1 MFVPNASPEFL
12 GFFLPNLGVQELLII
27 LVIAVLIFGGKKIP
41 EVAKG
46 LGQGIRQFKD
56 SLKEGEAD
64 DSATAKK
71 KQSAEEAK
79 SST

>member
-71 KQSAEEAK
+71 QSTEEAK

>member
-1 MFVPNASPEFL
+1 MIALTNMPGL
-12 GFFLPNLGVQELLII
+12 IGFIIPNLGVQELLII

-56 SLKEGEAD
+56 SLKAESEDPAE
-64 DSATAKK
+64 KK
-71 KQSAEEAK
+71 AEQAK

>member
-1 MFVPNASPEFL
+1 MFAPNALTGPL
-12 GFFLPNLGVQELLII
+12 GFFLPNLGVPELMVI
-27 LVIAVLIFGGKKIP
+27 LLIAVLIFGGKKIP

-56 SLKEGEAD
+56 SLKGEEEE
-64 DSATAKK
+64 SAKK
-71 KQSAEEAK
+71 ESTEAK

>member
-1 MFVPNASPEFL
+1 MIALEQMPGLL
-12 GFFLPNLGVQELLII
+12 GFIIPNLGVQELLII

-56 SLKEGEAD
+56 SLRAESEEPADEKER
-64 DSATAKK
+64 K
-71 KQSAEEAK
+71 AEEAK

>member
-1 MFVPNASPEFL
+1 MLATYNVPGL
-12 GFFLPNLGVQELLII
+12 MGFIIPNLGVQELLII

-56 SLKEGEAD
+56 SLKSG
-64 DSATAKK
+64 
-71 KQSAEEAK
+71 AEDEPPVDKAGPA
-79 SST
+79 S

>member
-1 MFVPNASPEFL
+1 MLALTNTPGLFGL
-12 GFFLPNLGVQELLII
+12 LIPNLGVQELLII

-56 SLKEGEAD
+56 SLK
-64 DSATAKK
+64 
-71 KQSAEEAK
+71 AEEEDPVKKTESQAN

>member
-1 MFVPNASPEFL
+1 MPLPTTP
-12 GFFLPNLGVQELLII
+12 GFFGLLIPNLGVNELLII

-56 SLKEGEAD
+56 SVKAGEE
-64 DSATAKK
+64 DSAKK
-71 KQSAEEAK
+71 PESEAK

>member
-56 SLKEGEAD
+56 SLKDGEAD
-64 DSATAKK
+64 ESATAK

>member
-1 MFVPNASPEFL
+1 MTALTINPGWIGFL
-12 GFFLPNLGVQELLII
+12 IPNLGMPELMVIFL
-27 LVIAVLIFGGKKIP
+27 IAVLIFGGKKIP

-56 SLKEGEAD
+56 SLKAGDEETAE
-64 DSATAKK
+64 AKK
-71 KQSAEEAK
+71 ADQAK

>member
-1 MFVPNASPEFL
+1 MLAISSTPGLFGL
-12 GFFLPNLGVQELLII
+12 FLPNLGVQELLII

-56 SLKEGEAD
+56 SLKEGEREETAEK
-64 DSATAKK
+64 SEPQAT
-71 KQSAEEAK
+71 K

>member
-1 MFVPNASPEFL
+1 L
-12 GFFLPNLGVQELLII
+12 GFFLPNLGVQELMII
-27 LVIAVLIFGGKKIP
+27 LLIAVLIFGGKKIP

-56 SLKEGEAD
+56 SLKEGEKD
-64 DSATAKK
+64 ESAKK
-71 KQSAEEAK
+71 ESTEAK

>member
-1 MFVPNASPEFL
+1 MLAFNAATGPL
-12 GFFLPNLGVQELLII
+12 GLFLPSLGVQELLII

-56 SLKEGEAD
+56 SLKGEEEE
-64 DSATAKK
+64 SAKK
-71 KQSAEEAK
+71 QPTSDAK

>member
-1 MFVPNASPEFL
+1 MFVPNASPEL
-12 GFFLPNLGVQELLII
+12 LAFFLPNLGVQELLII

-71 KQSAEEAK
+71 SSSGEAK

>member
-1 MFVPNASPEFL
+1 MPLPTTPGFF

-56 SLKEGEAD
+56 SIRAEEED
-64 DSATAKK
+64 PAKK
-71 KQSAEEAK
+71 SESEAK

>member
-1 MFVPNASPEFL
+1 MFAPNAMTGPL
-12 GFFLPNLGVQELLII
+12 GLFLPNLGGPELLVI
-27 LVIAVLIFGGKKIP
+27 LLIAVLIFGGKKIP

-64 DSATAKK
+64 ESAKK
-71 KQSAEEAK
+71 STEAK

>member
-1 MFVPNASPEFL
+1 MFAPNAMTGPL

-56 SLKEGEAD
+56 SLKEGEAEE
-64 DSATAKK
+64 SAK
-71 KQSAEEAK
+71 KQSTEAK

>member
-1 MFVPNASPEFL
+1 MPAISSTAKLFGLFIGS
-12 GFFLPNLGVQELLII
+12 LGVQELLII
-27 LVIAVLIFGGKKIP
+27 LVIAILIFGGKKIP

-56 SLKEGEAD
+56 SLKAEEED
-64 DSATAKK
+64 TAKK
-71 KQSAEEAK
+71 AEPHTK

>member
-1 MFVPNASPEFL
+1 MLAFL
-12 GFFLPNLGVQELLII
+12 LPNLGVQELLII

-56 SLKEGEAD
+56 SLKEAEAD
-64 DSATAKK
+64 DSSTAK
-71 KQSAEEAK
+71 KQSAGEAK

>member
-1 MFVPNASPEFL
+1 MFAPDAMTGPL
-12 GFFLPNLGVQELLII
+12 GLFLPNLGVPELMVI
-27 LVIAVLIFGGKKIP
+27 LLIAVLVFGGKKIP

-46 LGQGIRQFKD
+46 LGQGIRLFKD

-64 DSATAKK
+64 ESAKK
-71 KQSAEEAK
+71 RSTEAK

>member
-1 MFVPNASPEFL
+1 MIALGHTPGLL
-12 GFFLPNLGVQELLII
+12 GFIIPNLGVQELLII

-56 SLKEGEAD
+56 SLKDESQEQ
-64 DSATAKK
+64 TAEKK
-71 KQSAEEAK
+71 AEQAK